1 MEMSL
6 AGLFSIVNEWLRFAE
21 SKNAAGVAFNT
32 AIIAVTID
40 LDVGTGFPAF
50 YPKIVLAFAI
60 VSLGFGLISFLP
72 SLSISRNLR
81 IKVDDVDRD
90 SGNILFFGSIAEMG
104 IENFRRR
111 ALVDFSLEDASGLFL
126 PLTEQIFIN
135 SVIIRRKLKLFNA
148 AVFFAALGLTFGLS
162 LIVWAVM
169 AKNRDIG

>member
-40 LDVGTGFPAF
+40 LDVGMGFPDF
-50 YPKIVLAFAI
+50 YPGLVLTFSI

-72 SLSISRNLR
+72 SLSISRNMR
-81 IKVDDVDRD
+81 VEVGDVEHD

-111 ALVDFSLEDASGLFL
+111 ALIDFGLKDTDGLFL
-126 PLTEQIFIN
+126 PLTEQIFVN

-169 AKNRDIG
+169 SKNRDIG